1 MKDRCISHIVVVIL
15 FLIQTSAFAQ
25 NNTYKINDSVYEYFM
40 RTQNN
45 LRKKDLG
52 LRMADTLLAKAKAAH
67 DIKAQCIA
75 LFTKNRY
82 FLYNNLID
90 KANSEFKLV
99 SPFILSTPYKQYFYG
114 MWEGIIYY
122 YINHKQQKE
131 GYQEISLFGKHAMT
145 TKFGFGLMRYYAIEG
160 DLHYQRMSYLL
171 AIQYYLKAVD
181 YGLKDKVLDIY
192 NIYRQLSLCYL
203 RLHRWKSTE
212 EMLFKCIETSPK
224 GNDFLPYCILLS
236 LYSMEEPQDSA
247 KVDRT
252 YELLQQKFVE
262 YRKQNISLG
271 LYNEAMYN
279 YYMYYKHNALMAD
292 TYIINK
298 PFNTFLRDSLIYYS
312 KQASQYEQA
321 GDDKHAAMVYKQYAN
336 LLSERR
342 IDDSNLILDLY
353 VPQLEYQKVEHD
365 KKSMQQTNAIMQL
378 TRLRNDEQM
387 MLISNE
393 RNNLLLLQRTKEHH
407 LLQNQY
413 AMQQIKFEQDRKN
426 LQAER
431 IRSFQQKKTEK
442 LERDKKQW
450 RILAFFMLI
459 VSISIVAL
467 IITYIKRTNRRRL
480 ESDKEKA
487 EKAKQMKSLFFQN
500 MNHEIRSPLNAI
512 IGFNDVLNGDMA
524 DSIPPEQKTEFI
536 KMISTNCQLL
546 QTLVNDVL
554 DLSNFESGTYHLN
567 PVDVDIY
574 QLCRTTLESMRGREL
589 PGIQLV
595 LKTNPEGPFIL
606 HTDAQRLQQVLINYM
621 SNACKY
627 TEQGSI
633 TLSYEVTDKLVRFA
647 VTDTGRGVK
656 PEDAEKVFQRF
667 QMLDKS
673 KRGTGL
679 GLHICRIVAS
689 LLHSKAYVDTSYTG
703 GARFVFDHPIKLIL
717 SLLIA
722 MSLIMP
728 ASAQKLSKTMN
739 MKPELY
745 QYYKKIENY
754 VNQPLGYRMSDT
766 LFMKGQQQH
775 DYFAQGYALENK
787 VRYGRY
793 SNNEQLMLSQFERC
807 KSFSLKYRTYD
818 PLYSSWSYV
827 NNFYLLRRQY
837 SKAMEQLV
845 AFQSLTAKLKD
856 EAGISAYFF
865 CAGSFYF
872 SQERFATA
880 ISYYMQSLGYKGDE
894 KYSTYTLMGESYY
907 FLNQYKNGVECLK
920 KAIND
925 PFVFSDKVRSR
936 SFCFLCRCY
945 SMLGDE
951 PHATEYMD
959 KLKSIKESHPQW
971 ITDELFYGSQFLYEL
986 HIKKNKDRASESL
999 LKLNY
1004 GAATINYGDYYLAQG
1019 DYPKAK
1025 DAYKKV
1031 VDKLK
1036 TWMQTEPALQLESYT
1051 SNFDFGRAME
1061 EFDRMSMNSIQLQ
1074 MMAARSTQNLLR
1086 LSHQRSLLLLNQTE
1100 DSMKRKKS
1108 DVALQKMILEQQQ
1121 SQLSRTRYM
1130 NETARKQKE
1139 LMSNS
1144 SAWRNAVLVITLVL
1158 FISLLGIYIMYLMH
1172 KEKLLRAETLL
1183 AEREERSKNRFFQ
1196 NVNNKI
1202 SDPLHTIVS
1211 LNEKLNEASSS
1222 QLSPETRAGMMKQ
1235 LDASGKYLAT
1245 LVNDVLDISKMES
1258 GTYKLQMQEIDVHN
1272 FCTSLINELSPQ
1284 TPNLVELKFECSSS
1298 DGVDPLACN
1307 LYTDEQRLRFVLLSL
1322 IQNSFLYTHSGSVT
1336 LSYEAFIDKI
1346 IFCVTDTGIGIPP
1359 ELIDAVFNLDELEV
1373 DKGDAGLSLHIVKLT
1388 ADLIHGKAWLD
1399 TSYMSGARFYFE
1411 HPVNH

>member
-1 MKDRCISHIVVVIL
+1 
-15 FLIQTSAFAQ
+15 
-25 NNTYKINDSVYEYFM
+25 
-40 RTQNN
+40 
-45 LRKKDLG
+45 
-52 LRMADTLLAKAKAAH
+52 
-67 DIKAQCIA
+67 
-75 LFTKNRY
+75 
-82 FLYNNLID
+82 
-90 KANSEFKLV
+90 
-99 SPFILSTPYKQYFYG
+99 
-114 MWEGIIYY
+114 
-122 YINHKQQKE
+122 
-131 GYQEISLFGKHAMT
+131 
-145 TKFGFGLMRYYAIEG
+145 
-160 DLHYQRMSYLL
+160 
-171 AIQYYLKAVD
+171 
-181 YGLKDKVLDIY
+181 
-192 NIYRQLSLCYL
+192 
-203 RLHRWKSTE
+203 
-212 EMLFKCIETSPK
+212 
-224 GNDFLPYCILLS
+224 
-236 LYSMEEPQDSA
+236 
-247 KVDRT
+247 
-252 YELLQQKFVE
+252 
-262 YRKQNISLG
+262 
-271 LYNEAMYN
+271 
-279 YYMYYKHNALMAD
+279 
-292 TYIINK
+292 
-298 PFNTFLRDSLIYYS
+298 
-312 KQASQYEQA
+312 
-321 GDDKHAAMVYKQYAN
+321 
-336 LLSERR
+336 
-342 IDDSNLILDLY
+342 
-353 VPQLEYQKVEHD
+353 
-365 KKSMQQTNAIMQL
+365 
-378 TRLRNDEQM
+378 
-387 MLISNE
+387 
-393 RNNLLLLQRTKEHH
+393 
-407 LLQNQY
+407 
-413 AMQQIKFEQDRKN
+413 
-426 LQAER
+426 
-431 IRSFQQKKTEK
+431 
-442 LERDKKQW
+442 
-450 RILAFFMLI
+450 
-459 VSISIVAL
+459 
-467 IITYIKRTNRRRL
+467 
-480 ESDKEKA
+480 
-487 EKAKQMKSLFFQN
+487 
-500 MNHEIRSPLNAI
+500 
-512 IGFNDVLNGDMA
+512 
-524 DSIPPEQKTEFI
+524 
-536 KMISTNCQLL
+536 
-546 QTLVNDVL
+546 
-554 DLSNFESGTYHLN
+554 
-567 PVDVDIY
+567 
-574 QLCRTTLESMRGREL
+574 
-589 PGIQLV
+589 
-595 LKTNPEGPFIL
+595 
-606 HTDAQRLQQVLINYM
+606 
-621 SNACKY
+621 
-627 TEQGSI
+627 
-633 TLSYEVTDKLVRFA
+633 
-647 VTDTGRGVK
+647 
-656 PEDAEKVFQRF
+656 
-667 QMLDKS
+667 
-673 KRGTGL
+673 
-679 GLHICRIVAS
+679 
-689 LLHSKAYVDTSYTG
+689 
-703 GARFVFDHPIKLIL
+703 
-717 SLLIA
+717 
-722 MSLIMP
+722 
-728 ASAQKLSKTMN
+728 
-739 MKPELY
+739 
-745 QYYKKIENY
+745 
-754 VNQPLGYRMSDT
+754 
-766 LFMKGQQQH
+766 
-775 DYFAQGYALENK
+775 
-787 VRYGRY
+787 
-793 SNNEQLMLSQFERC
+793 
-807 KSFSLKYRTYD
+807 
-818 PLYSSWSYV
+818 
-827 NNFYLLRRQY
+827 
-837 SKAMEQLV
+837 
-845 AFQSLTAKLKD
+845 
-856 EAGISAYFF
+856 
-865 CAGSFYF
+865 
-872 SQERFATA
+872 
-880 ISYYMQSLGYKGDE
+880 
-894 KYSTYTLMGESYY
+894 MGESYY
-907 FLNQYKNGVECLK
+907 FLNQYKNSVECLK
-920 KAIND
+920 KAIDD

-1074 MMAARSTQNLLR
+1074 MMAARSKQNLLR

-1298 DGVDPLACN
+1298 GGVDPLACN